1 MPWFESPGPIL
12 YEVMPAA
19 ECGACGK
26 VESIRVATANQQ
38 WTPLGTGVG
47 VGGVP
52 SLGDTPAG
60 ITSYKIGPGLSNQ
73 GMVVLGSAGGAA
85 YKKTP
90 NSFEQRRWEVTVRMD
105 AGGMR
110 ILSLSYEPYALMM
123 SRTDP
128 DFRLAVNRALVGL
141 YRSGEIDGIF
151 QQWLGGL
158 GRPGPLLH
166 SMFYLNTLPE

>member
-1 MPWFESPGPIL
+1 MTNASLPAARAGRLLCTVLVAALALAAAAPGL
-12 YEVMPAA
+12 AQTAAAAAAA

-85 YKKTP
+85 SKKTP

-110 ILSLSYEPYALMM
+110 ILSLSYEPYVQEGDHVRVSGNSLE
-123 SRTDP
+123 
-128 DFRLAVNRALVGL
+128 LA
-141 YRSGEIDGIF
+141 D
-151 QQWLGGL
+151 
-158 GRPGPLLH
+158 
-166 SMFYLNTLPE
+166 